1 MSPTSGMTVEV
12 DDSIAI
18 MSPPLID
25 NRLEETNKDNDCTA
39 SSSTPATSTSSSPYL
54 QPSSSPHIPSGFAL
68 QLNNAI
74 SSGDLE
80 EDSSNDNN
88 NAASSL
94 SSCNSVIASPASQ
107 KSLRTHNPIRAIV
120 DPIMA
125 HSIKCGKER
134 GDGKDQISLAVSM
147 AVNMKSIVSCSDMKC
162 CALQR

>member
-25 NRLEETNKDNDCTA
+25 NRLEENKKNNDCTA
-39 SSSTPATSTSSSPYL
+39 SSTPATSTSSSPYL

-74 SSGDLE
+74 SGDLE

-88 NAASSL
+88 NTASSL

-125 HSIKCGKER
+125 HSVKCGKER

-147 AVNMKSIVSCSDMKC
+147 TVNMKSIVSCSDMMLC
-162 CALQR
+162 TTF